1 MAAISLA
8 TEWMGISDMNLSRSG
23 YLIREGFR
31 SITTHG
37 FMSFASVTII
47 MACLIIMGSVSLLSV
62 NIDVLIKDL
71 ENQNEMVA
79 FVDDSISD
87 IEEARSLGIYIGDTP
102 NVAEAEFVSRTD
114 AMDAFMSKY
123 DASLMEGIDETVFR
137 HRFVV
142 TLLDISAMAET
153 KAALENITGIAK
165 VNAHLEYAKT
175 FVTIRNVVT
184 VVSLAL
190 ICMLVFVSI
199 FIMSNTIKLATFG
212 RREEIAIMKMVGAN
226 NSFIRMPFIIE
237 GLVLGILGGGLAFFA
252 EWGIYELLTGKL
264 MASFTGSFISIVPF
278 RSVALV
284 VLILYL
290 GTGVVVGAVGGTN
303 AIRNYLKV

>member
-1 MAAISLA
+1 MR
-8 TEWMGISDMNLSRSG
+8 LSRGS

-37 FMSFASVTII
+37 FMSFASVTVI

-62 NIDVLIKDL
+62 NIDALIKDL
-71 ENQNEMVA
+71 ENQNEVVA
-79 FVDDSISD
+79 FVDDSIVD
-87 IEEARSLGIYIGDTP
+87 EEEAKAVGDDIRALD
-102 NVAEAEFVSRTD
+102 NVMDAQFVSRTD

-123 DASLMEGIDETVFR
+123 DESLMEGIDEEVFR

-142 TLLDISAMAET
+142 HLTDISLMADTEN
-153 KAALENITGIAK
+153 ALKNVPGVAK
-165 VNAHLEYAKT
+165 VNAHLDYAKT
-175 FVTIRNVVT
+175 FVTIRNI
-184 VVSLAL
+184 VSVISLVL
-190 ICMLVFVSI
+190 IVMLVFVSI

-226 NSFIRMPFIIE
+226 NSFIRMPFIVE

-264 MASFTGSFISIVPF
+264 MGALTGSFITVVPF

-284 VLILYL
+284 VLVIYL
-290 GTGVVVGAVGGTN
+290 ATGIMVGAVGGVN